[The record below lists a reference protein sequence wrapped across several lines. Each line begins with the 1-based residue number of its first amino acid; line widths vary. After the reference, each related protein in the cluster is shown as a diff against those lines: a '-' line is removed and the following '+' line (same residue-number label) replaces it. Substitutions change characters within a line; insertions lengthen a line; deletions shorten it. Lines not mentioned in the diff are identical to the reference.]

1 MIKMSELDKII
12 EDLSGVESLLN
23 SISFKDILTG
33 NRLSKEKVEKIK
45 SETDKYI
52 HKVGEILEL

>member
-1 MIKMSELDKII
+1 MSDIDEII
-12 EDLSGVESLLN
+12 ENLKGIEQLLN
-23 SISFKDILTG
+23 SISFKEVLTG
-33 NRLSKEKVEKIK
+33 YRLSEEKVEKIK

>member
-1 MIKMSELDKII
+1 VSDIDEII
-12 EDLSGVESLLN
+12 ENLKGIEQLLN
-23 SISFKDILTG
+23 SISFKEVLTG
-33 NRLSKEKVEKIK
+33 YRLSEEKVEKIK